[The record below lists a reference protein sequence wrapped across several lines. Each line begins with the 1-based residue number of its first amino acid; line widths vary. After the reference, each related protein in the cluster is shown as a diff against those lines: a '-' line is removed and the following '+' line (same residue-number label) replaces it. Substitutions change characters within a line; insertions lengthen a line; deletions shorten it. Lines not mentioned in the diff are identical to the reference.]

1 MPKNRAYYDDDDL
14 DDDFD
19 DYVDN
24 SKPKSMSLKTNQ
36 QVANAKIQP
45 KVVTT
50 KKNDSSKPTQPVQLQ
65 AKAPIKDVACSNT
78 GSKTADN
85 TISLSIKYGKEDSG
99 ADADVSASGK
109 RSQNYSIVNLRI
121 CAL

>member
-19 DYVDN
+19 DYVDK
-24 SKPKSMSLKTNQ
+24 SKPKSMSLKSNQ

-50 KKNDSSKPTQPVQLQ
+50 KKYDSLKPTQPVQLQ
-65 AKAPIKDVACSNT
+65 AKAPIKDVACSKA

-85 TISLSIKYGKEDSG
+85 TISLSSKYGKEDSG
-99 ADADVSASGK
+99 ADADAFASGK
-109 RSQNYSIVNLRI
+109 ISQDYSII
-121 CAL
+121 

>member
-50 KKNDSSKPTQPVQLQ
+50 KKNDSSKVQLQ
-65 AKAPIKDVACSNT
+65 AKAPIKDVAC

-99 ADADVSASGK
+99 ADADASASGK